1 MSRLWTL
8 GFPAKHYRP
17 AAAAHEGE
25 RNILAFYSTFWRNL
39 LTGEPG
45 RSELFGQPVAA
56 LVRERIPATASNVA
70 GGLAGGWVA
79 AILLA
84 TWAAFG
90 GRGTARSVS
99 GGATLL
105 LCMPAALLAL
115 LIVFLDWPAY
125 AAVAAVVFPRAY
137 AHLFEHIRA
146 ELRTAHVLAARARGA
161 RLRDI
166 LMNHVARNLFGPTL
180 AAGGASA
187 VVALGACI
195 PIEAL
200 TDTPGI
206 GQMAWR
212 AALGRD
218 LPLLVAVTCS
228 SRW

>member
-1 MSRLWTL
+1 
-8 GFPAKHYRP
+8 
-17 AAAAHEGE
+17 
-25 RNILAFYSTFWRNL
+25 
-39 LTGEPG
+39 
-45 RSELFGQPVAA
+45 
-56 LVRERIPATASNVA
+56 
-70 GGLAGGWVA
+70 
-79 AILLA
+79 
-84 TWAAFG
+84 
-90 GRGTARSVS
+90 
-99 GGATLL
+99 
-105 LCMPAALLAL
+105 MPAALLAL

-218 LPLLVAVTCS
+218 LPLLVAVTMLITVVTVTANAATDLLADDP
-228 SRW
+228 RTEPA